1 MDTLM
6 TRYALLKE
14 REVIDVT
21 GHDSRTFLQ
30 GMISNNMDNLHPK
43 QSIYAAML
51 TPQGKYLYDFIV
63 IDKNPAI
70 WMDTE
75 QARCETLAKRLSL
88 FRVNS
93 DVRINR
99 QGPALA
105 VAAIWGADALS
116 CVGLKSKTGS
126 TTPFGSG
133 LALTDPRTLSLGSRL
148 IAPTTEIDSLMSSL
162 GVEETT
168 SAAYDS
174 HRLHLG
180 IPDGS
185 RDLVVDKSFLL
196 ESNFEDLNGVAFDKG
211 CYIGQENTA
220 RQKHRGT
227 IRRRLVKVS
236 IDGPAPDPNTPV
248 TWRNNEIGTMRSSRD
263 GQGIAM
269 IRLDRWAKA
278 NEEGGTLNAGSA
290 VVVPTKPDWA
300 QF

>member
-1 MDTLM
+1 M
-6 TRYALLKE
+6 
-14 REVIDVT
+14 
-21 GHDSRTFLQ
+21 
-30 GMISNNMDNLHPK
+30 
-43 QSIYAAML
+43 
-51 TPQGKYLYDFIV
+51 
-63 IDKNPAI
+63 
-70 WMDTE
+70 
-75 QARCETLAKRLSL
+75 
-88 FRVNS
+88 
-93 DVRINR
+93 RINR

-196 ESNFEDLNGVAFDKG
+196 ESNFEDLNGVAFD
-211 CYIGQENTA
+211 
-220 RQKHRGT
+220 
-227 IRRRLVKVS
+227 
-236 IDGPAPDPNTPV
+236 
-248 TWRNNEIGTMRSSRD
+248 
-263 GQGIAM
+263 
-269 IRLDRWAKA
+269 
-278 NEEGGTLNAGSA
+278 
-290 VVVPTKPDWA
+290 
-300 QF
+300 